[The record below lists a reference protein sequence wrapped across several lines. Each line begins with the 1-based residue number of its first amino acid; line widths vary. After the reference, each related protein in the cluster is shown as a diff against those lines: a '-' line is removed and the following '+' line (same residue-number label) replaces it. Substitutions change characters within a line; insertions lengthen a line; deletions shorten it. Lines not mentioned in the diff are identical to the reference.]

1 MWSPVRLLAI
11 GVSVSLFTSA
21 AAAQSAQKFSIQVSA
36 LGAKL
41 SGDAYEGIGTGIGFE
56 AQVRY
61 NISAFS
67 IGAGF
72 QTTSHSLEDTDQKV
86 HLSGGFVEPRYVIAT
101 KSNSVAPYISA
112 RFSVLR
118 ESANFDVQGN
128 AAEVSASGVTLNGGG
143 GLLFRL
149 AERVNLDV
157 GATWGYTN
165 FGKGTAKLNGQE
177 IPGLTGFEAGSGS
190 NLVLRAGIAL
200 GIGK

>member
-1 MWSPVRLLAI
+1 
-11 GVSVSLFTSA
+11 
-21 AAAQSAQKFSIQVSA
+21 
-36 LGAKL
+36 
-41 SGDAYEGIGTGIGFE
+41 
-56 AQVRY
+56 
-61 NISAFS
+61 
-67 IGAGF
+67 
-72 QTTSHSLEDTDQKV
+72 LEDTDQKV